1 MVVHVV
7 YRRRENSWRGA
18 DSSVRFLGAAMSS
31 SNPPCKHQ
39 VRLGVATR
47 GPTSP
52 TGGRSGVRTG
62 GLTLRATSPPP
73 PTISIASAA
82 GWDSRKLRL
91 EGEEE
96 LKEVVVVGEKSVR
109 AEDNASE
116 RAADAYGVVF
126 DAPPTDEEVHAAVA
140 SIQQVFENPSAADSD
155 AVELQ
160 AIALPIAGLPSSG
173 MFVNYF
179 AADSDVSEKQIVNSS
194 SNIGLEDCMEPAA
207 LALNSTALVTRDH
220 QNVLDA
226 FQLLQEDTSVQKMVM
241 ALSTDKAVWDAVMN
255 NDVVQEFKKSFQ
267 DAKEIDNKGSSTT
280 TPGMMKWVL
289 ENTQAKIK
297 EFLEKILQLVHT
309 LFQAGSKDYDLSDDF
324 VRMSFMLSV
333 FVFIVVTI
341 ARIK

>member
-18 DSSVRFLGAAMSS
+18 DSSVRFLGTAMSS
-31 SNPPCKHQ
+31 NLPSRHQ
-39 VRLGVATR
+39 VRLATR
-47 GPTSP
+47 APTSP
-52 TGGRSGVRTG
+52 TGRSGVRTG
-62 GLTLRATSPPP
+62 GMTLRATSPPS

-96 LKEVVVVGEKSVR
+96 LKEVVVVGEKAVG
-109 AEDNASE
+109 AEDAAVDASE
-116 RAADAYGVVF
+116 RAADVYGVVF

-179 AADSDVSEKQIVNSS
+179 AADSDISEKQIANSP

-207 LALNSTALVTRDH
+207 LALKSTALVTREH

-226 FQLLQEDTSVQKMVM
+226 FQLLQEDSSVQKMVM

-267 DAKEIDNKGSSTT
+267 DAKGSDNKGSSSTP
-280 TPGMMKWVL
+280 PGMMKWVL
-289 ENTQAKIK
+289 ENTHAKIK
-297 EFLEKILQLVHT
+297 EFLDKILQLVHT
-309 LFQAGSKDYDLSDDF
+309 LFQAGSKDYDLSDDL

-333 FVFIVVTI
+333 FVFIVVTL

>member
-31 SNPPCKHQ
+31 NLPSKHQ
-39 VRLGVATR
+39 VRLATR
-47 GPTSP
+47 AAPTSS
-52 TGGRSGVRTG
+52 TGRSGARTG
-62 GLTLRATSPPP
+62 GMTLRATSPPP

-91 EGEEE
+91 DGDEE
-96 LKEVVVVGEKSVR
+96 LKEVVVVVGDKAVE
-109 AEDNASE
+109 AGDASE
-116 RAADAYGVVF
+116 RAADTYGVVF
-126 DAPPTDEEVHAAVA
+126 DAPPTDDEVHAAVA

-179 AADSDVSEKQIVNSS
+179 AADSDISEKQIVNSP
-194 SNIGLEDCMEPAA
+194 SNIGLDDCMEPAA
-207 LALNSTALVTRDH
+207 LALNSTALVRRDH

-226 FQLLQEDTSVQKMVM
+226 FQLLQEDSSVQKMVM

-267 DAKEIDNKGSSTT
+267 DAKETDNKGCST

-309 LFQAGSKDYDLSDDF
+309 LFQAGSKDYDLSDDL